1 MICQPQFEE
10 HISMMDKDLKI
21 AVFFLISLSTVIE
34 EMTRDLM
41 YNDDI
46 NVNYTKY
53 EERIT
58 KNRLIYEDIYE

>member
-21 AVFFLISLSTVIE
+21 SVFFLISLSTVIE

>member
-1 MICQPQFEE
+1 
-10 HISMMDKDLKI
+10 MDKDLKI